1 MISAT
6 QEEKMNFYKAI
17 IDTTDDLISIFDQE
31 GKSLFFSKAYE
42 KLLGKPVA
50 TEVGKH
56 FSSFLEKR
64 DKTKFQ
70 KACKNLDEE
79 TRVPIKHKVVLDGE
93 VHVNLK
99 SDIKKNDSLYIVTSS
114 VISEKDI
121 NLKKIVGSENLWKS
135 LSDSIPDFV
144 TITDQEGVII
154 YVNHYSLTLTEKDV
168 IGKKFTDF
176 FYPDEREEEWKVFK
190 EVLNSK
196 KVIQNEKLVHY
207 PDKTSRWFHS
217 SIGPLIIDDEL
228 KGAIIISKDIN
239 EQKTREHTI
248 LESEE
253 RFRQL
258 VESANDI
265 IYRTDYSGNFV
276 YINPEASKIF
286 GYSIE
291 ELKNLHYSVLIR
303 EEYVERVS
311 SFYNNQFINRTPNT
325 YYEFPMR
332 SKDGKEIW
340 LGQNVQILTDGDWVL
355 GFQAL
360 ARDITTRK
368 RIENELKLAKKEAEE
383 SSKAKQEFLSTM
395 SHEIRTPLNAVIG
408 LTNLLSESKIAAE
421 EHQELIQGIKI
432 SADNLLHIINDILD
446 FSKIESGKFSLENT
460 PFELNTLLS
469 GVKQSFTSQVQEK
482 GIELIFDS
490 NKVEDQLLQGDPI
503 RISQILLNLISNAV
517 KFTKVGKVVVDVQTE
532 STSTEDIWLNLKVSD
547 TGIGIPRDQ
556 VQSIFDS
563 FSQASKSTTRKYGGT
578 GLGLTITNMLVRMM
592 KGTIKVD
599 SAPNKGSVFEV
610 KIKLQRATRDD
621 IPTTNSD
628 VKTDSVIEGKTILL
642 VEDNQMNQLVAS
654 RYMRR
659 WGAMIDVA
667 NNGLHA
673 IELLKKKRFDLILM
687 DLEMPDMD
695 GYETTRYIRNR
706 MEKPYN
712 EIPIIAITASAFV
725 SVKEK
730 VLRFGMDDYVTKPFD
745 PAALKEKISNTLLG
759 RKPSKKD
766 NSNAKSH
773 TYISPDGKL
782 YNLAY
787 LMEASAGD
795 YSFVEKMIKTYLNNT
810 PKYLDE
816 LKKWMMQNNFYELKR
831 VAHKFKA
838 TVTIVGVKEIEDLID
853 ELESNIM
860 QNKNLEKLPMIV
872 EKIIAKG
879 NKSVLE
885 LQEEINQSI

>member
-1 MISAT
+1 MD
-6 QEEKMNFYKAI
+6 FYKAI
-17 IDTTDDLISIFDQE
+17 IDTSDDLISIFDQK
-31 GKSLFFSKAYE
+31 GNSLFFSKAYE
-42 KLLGKPVA
+42 SVVHTPISTL
-50 TEVGKH
+50 ESKH
-56 FSSFLEKR
+56 FGSFL
-64 DKTKFQ
+64 DKPDKI
-70 KACKNLDEE
+70 KIREACKGLNNDGAIV
-79 TRVPIKHKVVLDGE
+79 TIKHRVVLSDK
-93 VHVNLK
+93 VTLHLK
-99 SDIKKNDSLYIVTSS
+99 STIRKSDNIFIVSSQNIQENEVNIKGIVS
-114 VISEKDI
+114 
-121 NLKKIVGSENLWKS
+121 SENLWKS

-144 TITDQEGVII
+144 TITDTEGVII
-154 YVNHYSLTLTEKDV
+154 YVNQFSYGLSEKDV
-168 IGKKFTDF
+168 IGKRFTDF
-176 FYPDEREEEWKVFK
+176 FFPEEREQELEVFRS
-190 EVLNSK
+190 VLKNQTITQS
-196 KVIQNEKLVHY
+196 EKLVHY
-207 PDKTSRWFHS
+207 PDKTSRWFNS
-217 SIGPLIIDDEL
+217 SIGPLIVDGEL
-228 KGAIIISKDIN
+228 KGVIIISKDIN

-265 IYRTDYSGNFV
+265 IYRTDFDGNFV

-291 ELKNLHYSVLIR
+291 ELKNLHFSVLIR
-303 EEYVERVS
+303 EEYVERVT
-311 SFYNNQFINRTPNT
+311 SFYKNQFSNRTPNT

-332 SKDGKEIW
+332 SKEGKEIW

-408 LTNLLSESKIAAE
+408 LTNLLSDGKIGNE
-421 EHQELIQGIKI
+421 EQQELIEGIKI

-460 PFELNTLLS
+460 PFELNKLLS
-469 GVKQSFTSQVQEK
+469 GVKQSFAGQVLEK
-482 GIELIFDS
+482 GIQLIFNSDEA
-490 NKVEDQLLQGDPI
+490 EDQLLQGDPI

-517 KFTKVGKVVVDVQTE
+517 KFTQAGKVTVDVLTE
-532 STSTEDIWLNLKVSD
+532 PTSTEDIWLKIKVSD
-547 TGIGIPRDQ
+547 TGIGIPQ
-556 VQSIFDS
+556 EQMQSIFDS

-610 KIKLQRATRDD
+610 KIKLQQATKDD
-621 IPTTNSD
+621 IPSTNDSG
-628 VKTDSVIEGKTILL
+628 KTESIIEGKTILL

-667 NNGLHA
+667 NNGLDA
-673 IELLKKKRFDLILM
+673 IDLLKKKRFDIILM

-706 MEKPYN
+706 LEKPYN

-730 VLRFGMDDYVTKPFD
+730 VLKFGMDDYVTKPFD
-745 PAALKEKISNTLLG
+745 PAILKEKISNTLLG
-759 RKPSKKD
+759 RKSSNTK
-766 NSNAKSH
+766 NSNTKSH

-787 LMEASAGD
+787 LLEASAGD
-795 YSFVEKMIKTYLNNT
+795 YSFVEKMIRTYLNNT

-838 TVTIVGVKEIEDLID
+838 TVTIVGIKEIEDLID
-853 ELESNIM
+853 ELEANIM

-872 EKIIAKG
+872 EKIITKG